1 MIIWWGNIFEIPGK
15 LCRCIQIY
23 NRVTIIIIRTSSPSN
38 GYQIDNRS
46 KAFEAEM
53 KKSNRTW
60 GLNPW
65 KDFAHNF
72 VSTCACSIRPT
83 LCHPM
88 EVVCQAPLSVE
99 FSRQEYWSGLLSP
112 TPGNLPDPRIKP
124 LSPSLAGGFFTT
136 EPPGKP
142 LTWSSLFCYSSTILQ
157 KNIFHFCYNCFFSQL
172 NVTENSVKTLG
183 SIKSPRCNLTLSLSL
198 TVTVVLD

>member
-1 MIIWWGNIFEIPGK
+1 MCMLHQANSLPPHGSSLPG
-15 LCRCIQIY
+15 
-23 NRVTIIIIRTSSPSN
+23 S
-38 GYQIDNRS
+38 
-46 KAFEAEM
+46 
-53 KKSNRTW
+53 
-60 GLNPW
+60 
-65 KDFAHNF
+65 
-72 VSTCACSIRPT
+72 
-83 LCHPM
+83 
-88 EVVCQAPLSVE
+88 SVE
-99 FSRQEYWSGLLSP
+99 FSRQEFWSGLLSP

-172 NVTENSVKTLG
+172 NVTENLVKTLR
-183 SIKSPRCNLTLSLSL
+183 SIKSPRCNLTLSLPL